1 MIAWSRSHT
10 WMAGLA
16 IILLTNAVALG
27 GVAWNRSGEVK
38 DIIILTERE
47 LSMPYR
53 WGLNRE
59 NSGISLR
66 IRVRSDHSPGWLGK
80 EKLVELGFPA
90 TDTVATSESRR
101 RLRRNLPR
109 EAFVV
114 LEQDGPAWRRKLAK
128 QKTLYEKKQA
138 LAKRNPDSQKL
149 LREAERVKKN
159 LMTGRTA
166 KSRLFMV
173 DVGSDYSSL
182 RRRYPDKT
190 QYLIARGLVKAV
202 TRRSKDGGWTAQ
214 GRLSGLSVRHIN
226 IPFAYR
232 GIFEE
237 LKPTKRGRN
246 RYNQP
251 PRFSVT
257 LAYGKRYEPW
267 VVAVEKIAQPDG

>member
-27 GVAWNRSGEVK
+27 SVAWNRSAEVA
-38 DIIILTERE
+38 DIISLTERE

-90 TDTVATSESRR
+90 IGTVATSESRR
-101 RLRRNLPR
+101 QLRRLPR

-128 QKTLYEKKQA
+128 QKALYAKKQG
-138 LAKRNPDSQKL
+138 LARRNPDSQKL

-159 LMTGRTA
+159 LMTERTA

-173 DVGSDYSSL
+173 DVGTDYSSL

-202 TRRSKDGGWTAQ
+202 TRRSKDGTWSVQ

-226 IPFAYR
+226 IPLAHR
-232 GIFEE
+232 EIFDK
-237 LKPTKRGRN
+237 LKPVGRGRN
-246 RYNQP
+246 RHNQP
-251 PRFSVT
+251 PRFSAT

-267 VVAVEKIAQPDG
+267 VVAVEKITQPDG